1 MASEAGGDAR
11 GIGAR
16 LRGARERRGLTVLQA
31 AEKLH
36 VDARVLEALEAGN
49 FAALGALVYVRG
61 HLRHYAELL
70 GEPPPELA
78 GVYAAAPGPD
88 LTRIPHREPDRQS
101 SLVLPALI
109 VLGVFAGVGLLWWVV
124 TLPGVKPQAVTA
136 QQPAGA
142 AQAPGAS
149 YAGQTAP
156 AGPLAQPGVLAAP
169 AGTRLAE
176 ATGAAP
182 APGEARLALKFSD
195 VSWVEVYDA
204 GGRRLLEGL
213 GAPDSARTLS
223 GAPPLRV
230 VLGNAPAVAM
240 QLNGRPL
247 TLDGLVHRDHSA
259 RFVVGADGRVAP
271 APHVPG
277 PGG

>member
-1 MASEAGGDAR
+1 MASEAGGDGDAR

-36 VDARVLEALEAGN
+36 VDAHVLEALEAGD
-49 FAALGALVYVRG
+49 FAALGAAVYVRG
-61 HLRHYAELL
+61 HLRRYAELL
-70 GEPPPELA
+70 GEPPPELGELYTIA
-78 GVYAAAPGPD
+78 SGPD
-88 LTRIPHREPDRQS
+88 LTRIPHREPDRDS
-101 SLVLPALI
+101 SLVLPALV
-109 VLGVFAGVGLLWWVV
+109 VLGVFAVVGLLWWVV
-124 TLPGVKPQAVTA
+124 TLPGVEPQPVAQPPVTA
-136 QQPAGA
+136 PPAGRRSA
-142 AQAPGAS
+142 AAS
-149 YAGQTAP
+149 
-156 AGPLAQPGVLAAP
+156 LQPAAP
-169 AGTRLAE
+169 AGAHLA
-176 ATGAAP
+176 AADSAA

-204 GGRRLLEGL
+204 GGRRLLAGL
-213 GAPDSARTLS
+213 GPPDSARILS

-240 QLNGRPL
+240 QLNGHPV

-259 RFVVGADGRVAP
+259 RFVLDAAGHVAP
-271 APHVPG
+271 APAVPA

>member
-11 GIGAR
+11 SIGAR

-36 VDARVLEALEAGN
+36 VDARVLEALEADN
-49 FAALGALVYVRG
+49 FAALGAPVYVRG
-61 HLRHYAELL
+61 HLRRYAEFL
-70 GEPPPELA
+70 GEPPPVLEPES
-78 GVYAAAPGPD
+78 AASAPD
-88 LTRIPHREPDRQS
+88 LTRIPHREPDRES
-101 SLVLPALI
+101 PLVLPALI
-109 VLGVFAGVGLLWWVV
+109 VLGVFAAVGLLWWAA
-124 TLPGVKPQAVTA
+124 TLPGVRPEPVAHPPASAV
-136 QQPAGA
+136 
-142 AQAPGAS
+142 QAPGTAS
-149 YAGQTAP
+149 M
-156 AGPLAQPGVLAAP
+156 
-169 AGTRLAE
+169 RE
-176 ATGAAP
+176 ATVAVRPEPVVPPGAHLAVVSGAA

-195 VSWVEVYDA
+195 ASWVEVYDA

-213 GAPDSARTLS
+213 GPADSARTLS

-240 QLNGRPL
+240 QLNGHPV

-259 RFVVGADGRVAP
+259 RFVLDAAGHVAP
-271 APHVPG
+271 APAVPG

>member
-11 GIGAR
+11 GTGAR

-49 FAALGALVYVRG
+49 FAALGAPVYVRG
-61 HLRHYAELL
+61 HLRRYAEFL
-70 GEPPPELA
+70 GEPPPELDA
-78 GVYAAAPGPD
+78 LAAAAPAPD
-88 LTRIPHREPDRQS
+88 LTRIPHREPNRDS
-101 SLVLPALI
+101 TLALPALI
-109 VLGVFAGVGLLWWVV
+109 VLGVFAAVGLLWWVA
-124 TLPGVKPQAVTA
+124 TLPGVEPQPVTQPPATALQPPPAGSAGRAAAAVLGPVP
-136 QQPAGA
+136 PAGA
-142 AQAPGAS
+142 H
-149 YAGQTAP
+149 
-156 AGPLAQPGVLAAP
+156 LAA
-169 AGTRLAE
+169 AN
-176 ATGAAP
+176 GAA

-204 GGRRLLEGL
+204 GGRRLVEGL
-213 GAPDSARTLS
+213 GFADTARTLS

-240 QLNGRPL
+240 QLNGHPVS
-247 TLDGLVHRDHSA
+247 LDGLVHRDHSA
-259 RFVVGADGRVAP
+259 RFVLDAAGHVAP
-271 APHVPG
+271 APVVPG

>member
-16 LRGARERRGLTVLQA
+16 LRTARERRGLTILQA

-49 FAALGALVYVRG
+49 LVALGASVYARG

-70 GEPPPELA
+70 GEPPPELGEA
-78 GVYAAAPGPD
+78 YAAARAPD
-88 LTRIPHREPDRQS
+88 LTRIPHREPDRES
-101 SLVLPALI
+101 SLVWPALI
-109 VLGVFAGVGLLWWVV
+109 VLGVFAAVGILWWLV
-124 TLPGVKPQAVTA
+124 TLPGVKPQPVTEPPAAAV
-136 QQPAGA
+136 PAAATRAPPGGA
-142 AQAPGAS
+142 
-149 YAGQTAP
+149 
-156 AGPLAQPGVLAAP
+156 VVAP
-169 AGTRLAE
+169 AGTHLAA
-176 ATGAAP
+176 ATVTAA

-213 GAPDSARTLS
+213 GAADSARTLS

-240 QLNGRPL
+240 QLNGRPV

-259 RFVVGADGRVAP
+259 RFVLDAAGHVAP
-271 APHVPG
+271 APPVPG

>member
-11 GIGAR
+11 SIGAR
-16 LRGARERRGLTVLQA
+16 LRGAREKRGLTILQA

-49 FAALGALVYVRG
+49 FAALGAPVYVRG
-61 HLRHYAELL
+61 HLRRYAELL
-70 GEPPPELA
+70 GEPPPQLTEF
-78 GVYAAAPGPD
+78 YAAAPAPD
-88 LTRIPHREPDRQS
+88 LTRIPHREPDRDS

-109 VLGVFAGVGLLWWVV
+109 VLGVFAAVGLLWWVM
-124 TLPGVKPQAVTA
+124 TLPGVKSQPVAQPPAAAAPAAGVASEGPAAVA
-136 QQPAGA
+136 VPAPE
-142 AQAPGAS
+142 PGA
-149 YAGQTAP
+149 
-156 AGPLAQPGVLAAP
+156 VAAP
-169 AGTRLAE
+169 AGTHLAA
-176 ATGAAP
+176 ATAMAA
-182 APGEARLALKFSD
+182 APGEARLALRFSD

-213 GAPDSARTLS
+213 GAADSARTLS

-240 QLNGRPL
+240 QLNGRPV

-259 RFVVGADGRVAP
+259 RFVLDAAGHAAP
-271 APHVPG
+271 APAMPG